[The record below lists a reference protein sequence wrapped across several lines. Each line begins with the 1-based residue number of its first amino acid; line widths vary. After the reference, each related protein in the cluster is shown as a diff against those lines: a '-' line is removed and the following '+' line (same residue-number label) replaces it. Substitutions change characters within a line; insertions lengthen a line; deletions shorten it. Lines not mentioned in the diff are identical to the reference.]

1 MNVRDIMSRDPVCCT
16 PNTNTVEAA
25 KLMVEN
31 DCGQIPVVEDQH
43 SRRLVG
49 VVTDRDI
56 CCRVVARNLS
66 PAAVMVRDCMSSPVA
81 SVTPETSVQECL
93 KVMDEHVV
101 RRVPVVN
108 EHGTCCGIVSQ
119 ADLVE
124 KAPEDY
130 AQQVARNAS
139 QQRGWSSPS
148 SLTH

>member
-1 MNVRDIMSRDPVCCT
+1 MNVREIMSRDPVCCT
-16 PNTNTVEAA
+16 PNTNIVEAA

-31 DCGQIPVVEDQH
+31 DCGQIPVVEDQQN
-43 SRRLVG
+43 RRLVG

-81 SVTPETSVQECL
+81 SVTPEMSVQECL
-93 KVMDEHVV
+93 RIMDENVV
-101 RRVPVVN
+101 RRVPVVDSR
-108 EHGTCCGIVSQ
+108 GICCGIVSQ

-124 KAPEDY
+124 KAPRDY
-130 AQQVARNAS
+130 AQQVTRNAG